1 MQAPP
6 GTTRENSDPTRQ
18 DEAAQDI
25 SAEVER
31 LVNERMQELRAEVDA
46 LRRENA
52 RFQHDKRVL

>member
-18 DEAAQDI
+18 DEATQDI